1 MTVGSKA
8 PALSA
13 VAWQQVRELRAA
25 FRATSANKTA
35 RVCVRLTA
43 VVSEGEVGAL
53 AGEAEA
59 VRGRLLVFIRRSH
72 DSDHLREEKNP
83 KVYVYET

>member
-1 MTVGSKA
+1 M
-8 PALSA
+8 
-13 VAWQQVRELRAA
+13 
-25 FRATSANKTA
+25 
-35 RVCVRLTA
+35 CVRLTA

-72 DSDHLREEKNP
+72 DSDHLREEKKKKTIQRRILVNMNR
-83 KVYVYET
+83 KLTHLFDALTERAD